1 MHNFRAK
8 CAKLTQAEEER
19 RTVGLDK
26 VDKFFVMENR
36 QVKIIEDDVFAGT
49 KLSYRATL

>member
-1 MHNFRAK
+1 M
-8 CAKLTQAEEER
+8 
-19 RTVGLDK
+19 VGLDK
-26 VDKFFVMENR
+26 EDKFFVMENR